1 MTVMGIKF
9 KGKAKIIPVI
19 ATAAIA
25 FGMGILFERWQSSK
39 IMIETIAT
47 PPAERAAATEVIT
60 PMTAGNEENEVTAS
74 ADNEEDEV
82 NIPATSDNEEDVQT
96 ASEDKADIE
105 EMYSDG
111 AININ
116 VADAEILDQLD
127 GIGEKTAQNIVEYR
141 TENGPFETVDEL
153 LEVSG
158 IGEAKLDAIRDKICV
173 K

>member
-47 PPAERAAATEVIT
+47 PPPERAAATEVIT
-60 PMTAGNEENEVTAS
+60 PMTAGNEEKEIAASAENEEVTT
-74 ADNEEDEV
+74 
-82 NIPATSDNEEDVQT
+82 PATSDNEEDVQT
-96 ASEDKADIE
+96 VSEDKSDIE

-116 VADAEILDQLD
+116 MADAEILDQLD

>member
-1 MTVMGIKF
+1 MRIKF

-39 IMIETIAT
+39 IMIETIVT
-47 PPAERAAATEVIT
+47 PPPERAAATEVIT
-60 PMTAGNEENEVTAS
+60 PMTAGDAENEITA
-74 ADNEEDEV
+74 D
-82 NIPATSDNEEDVQT
+82 SDNEEDKTVT
-96 ASEDKADIE
+96 SAVSDSEEEAPTSSENKADIE

-116 VADAEILDQLD
+116 VADAEVLDKLD
-127 GIGEKTAQNIVEYR
+127 GIGEKTAQKIVEYR

-158 IGEAKLDAIRDKICV
+158 IGEAKLEAIRDEICV